1 MSGTDTHDTLRLL
14 EADGAATGQVWQA
27 TLIQAGLSANQ
38 VYYAD
43 AVLREA
49 VSRFDGARIYVKS
62 DADHLKGA
70 SKDVRQLVGWVSQP
84 RFVEGAAADGG
95 RIEAAI
101 HLPGLPDD
109 IRKLLIEAHKAG
121 RANLIGL
128 SIDATGSAGAPGRR
142 PARAGGPEHYPRRF
156 RRFDCRARRRR
167 PPGALDRG
175 RSRSPYSTGGF
186 HA

>member
-1 MSGTDTHDTLRLL
+1 M
-14 EADGAATGQVWQA
+14 
-27 TLIQAGLSANQ
+27 
-38 VYYAD
+38 
-43 AVLREA
+43 
-49 VSRFDGARIYVKS
+49 
-62 DADHLKGA
+62 
-70 SKDVRQLVGWVSQP
+70 GWVSQP

-128 SIDATGSAGAPGRR
+128 SIDATGSAGARLVEGRR
-142 PARAGGPEHYPRRF
+142 VRAAQSITRVDSVDLIVE
-156 RRFDCRARRRR
+156 
-167 PPGALDRG
+167 PGAG
-175 RSRSPYSTGGF
+175 RSHSPYSTGGF

>member
-84 RFVEGAAADGG
+84 R
-95 RIEAAI
+95 
-101 HLPGLPDD
+101 
-109 IRKLLIEAHKAG
+109 
-121 RANLIGL
+121 
-128 SIDATGSAGAPGRR
+128 SAM
-142 PARAGGPEHYPRRF
+142 
-156 RRFDCRARRRR
+156 RARRPTAAASRR
-167 PPGALDRG
+167 P
-175 RSRSPYSTGGF
+175 STCP
-186 HA
+186 ACPTISASC